1 MRKKFEDEELPLEI
15 SLTTRR
21 TNKIRNI
28 FCNNMSTNIK
38 LSKAQIS
45 KIIQLSGFLR
55 KMLGNAGTKVSFKCN
70 R

>member
-21 TNKIRNI
+21 TNKTRNT
-28 FCNNMSTNIK
+28 FSNNMSTNIK
-38 LSKAQIS
+38 LSKAQTS

-55 KMLGNAGTKVSFKCN
+55 KMSGNADTKVSFKCN